1 MTQKLIIYGTGQITE
16 VQAFYFERE
25 TPYQIVAY
33 TNAREFIKEDTFNG
47 KPVVPFADVQTLYPP
62 SEHHAFISVG
72 YKQMNTIRRARYDE
86 AKAKGYTL
94 ATYISPRATYYD
106 TPVGDNC
113 FIFENNVI
121 QPFVK
126 IGNNV
131 TLWSGNH
138 IGHHSTIRDNV
149 FITSHVVVSGNCDIG
164 ENSFL
169 GVNATLR
176 DGTKLG
182 PFVVVAAGA
191 TVMKECPER
200 TLARPAETE
209 YKVVNK
215 NLL

>member
-25 TPYQIVAY
+25 TPYEIVAY
-33 TNAREFIKEDTFNG
+33 TNARDFIKDDKFNG
-47 KPVVPFADVQTLYPP
+47 KPVVPFEEVEKLSPP
-62 SEHHAFISVG
+62 SEHCAFISVG

-94 ATYISPRATYYD
+94 VSYISPKATYYD

-149 FITSHVVVSGNCDIG
+149 FITSHV
-164 ENSFL
+164 
-169 GVNATLR
+169 
-176 DGTKLG
+176 
-182 PFVVVAAGA
+182 
-191 TVMKECPER
+191 
-200 TLARPAETE
+200 
-209 YKVVNK
+209 
-215 NLL
+215 